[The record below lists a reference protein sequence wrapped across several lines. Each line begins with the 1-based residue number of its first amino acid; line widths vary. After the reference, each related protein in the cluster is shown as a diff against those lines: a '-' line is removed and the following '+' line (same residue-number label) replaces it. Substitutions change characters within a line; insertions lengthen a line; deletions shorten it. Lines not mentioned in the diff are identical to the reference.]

1 MTSVLRRIPPFLH
14 TAFLF
19 CIWQNMGISVVF
31 FLRFLL
37 YQSSFFSFLSIY
49 LPLHIYFIISLLY
62 SPPFSKLSSYSSLT
76 KASLLLL
83 LYTAFKFNLLYP
95 HCGPIIII
103 LSLILK
109 LVAYDLYVRRPHSH
123 KIYLVKNS
131 KIPLL

>member
-37 YQSSFFSFLSIY
+37 YQSSFFSFYLSSPSY
-49 LPLHIYFIISLLY
+49 LFYYLSSLFSPL
-62 SPPFSKLSSYSSLT
+62 SKLSSYSSLT